1 MEELYMTLNKA
12 EKVPPPPRK
21 ADVSRVLDDRV
32 SFRIGIGNIL
42 KTSLRGRNSE
52 AIQLLDCRVGTKIPP
67 SNNTP
72 VILSEAKNFMK
83 KEILRTNVLRMTGI
97 TPVAKKTVKDLVPS
111 KRAAFTLAEV
121 LITLGI
127 IGVVAALTMPSVIEK
142 HQKQVTVNK
151 LKKVYSTLSQ
161 MTIRTYADNGP
172 VSDFLTSGERPNAN
186 KTKQFFNTYWLPY
199 FNEPIVAN
207 FTFYNRTEPFTLP
220 NGQRYGV
227 SIYSD
232 YANGRILFST
242 QEGTIYFVIIMTW
255 AKDDDNQGIALY
267 NTIQQVYIDIN
278 GTKSPNKLG
287 KDVFVFKVDFNN
299 NIVKPYCSTYSTNDI
314 NNNCKKNN
322 IGDCC
327 ADKIIRDGWQIKD
340 DYPW

>member
-1 MEELYMTLNKA
+1 
-12 EKVPPPPRK
+12 
-21 ADVSRVLDDRV
+21 
-32 SFRIGIGNIL
+32 
-42 KTSLRGRNSE
+42 
-52 AIQLLDCRVGTKIPP
+52 
-67 SNNTP
+67 
-72 VILSEAKNFMK
+72 
-83 KEILRTNVLRMTGI
+83 MTGI
-97 TPVAKKTVKDLVPS
+97 TSVAKKTVKDLVTS
-111 KRAAFTLAEV
+111 KRVAFTLAEVFSPHCAGRRKIAFTLAEV

-127 IGVVAALTMPSVIEK
+127 IGIVAALTMPSVIEK

-172 VSDFLTSGERPNAN
+172 VSDFLTSGERVNTN

-242 QEGTIYFVIIMTW
+242 QEGTIYFVFIMTW
-255 AKDDDNQGIALY
+255 AKDDDNQNVVHKIA
-267 NTIQQVYIDIN
+267 
-278 GTKSPNKLG
+278 
-287 KDVFVFKVDFNN
+287 
-299 NIVKPYCSTYSTNDI
+299 
-314 NNNCKKNN
+314 
-322 IGDCC
+322 
-327 ADKIIRDGWQIKD
+327 IKAL
-340 DYPW
+340 